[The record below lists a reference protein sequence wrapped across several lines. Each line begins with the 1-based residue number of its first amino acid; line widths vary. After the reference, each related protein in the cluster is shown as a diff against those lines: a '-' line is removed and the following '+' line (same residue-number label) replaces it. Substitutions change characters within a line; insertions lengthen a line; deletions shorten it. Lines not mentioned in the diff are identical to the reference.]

1 MGRLLRGAEKAE
13 RTQANEQPPAKGSK
27 AEQSR
32 AEQGREQSRAQGA
45 GRISEHI
52 ITYYDSHIPRGGH
65 SGQAQVLGAGAGADG
80 VARMGKSM
88 DRQKNFRRLSVS
100 LSLCPSVMKGSLAST
115 REEPEPG
122 PEATQVARQERHF
135 PSSSPFTFHLL
146 PAPWTFQRV
155 ALAPATHPWTNRSS
169 ASKRND
175 WATPSLTSPPEI
187 GTPPCARVESRLVE
201 TWNFPDNGGEGI
213 VAWSWSKV
221 RISCRRSRYLF
232 LQLTTRE
239 PSPNTHVYKSMILV

>member
-146 PAPWTFQRV
+146 RCEPALHLTCTLDFSTCGTGTGNAPLDQPLISQQKERLGHTFPHFSSRDWNSPMRQSGV
-155 ALAPATHPWTNRSS
+155 PA
-169 ASKRND
+169 
-175 WATPSLTSPPEI
+175 
-187 GTPPCARVESRLVE
+187 SRDLE
-201 TWNFPDNGGEGI
+201 L
-213 VAWSWSKV
+213 S
-221 RISCRRSRYLF
+221 
-232 LQLTTRE
+232 
-239 PSPNTHVYKSMILV
+239 